1 MDEQTGQPN
10 SARHGRLALGLVV
23 VVVAGC
29 VSAAVYIAVAVLSR
43 QFTYGSSHLERP
55 IPTVLGLLALAFVWY
70 LVALWAAV
78 RSPESRRLLGVIVLG
93 SVLFRL
99 VLVFSWPIQE
109 IDIYRYLWDGEVT
122 AHGVS
127 PFRYSPKQ
135 VLDADADAVP
145 PAARDAVPPAAR
157 DAVPPAAR
165 DAVPPAARDAV
176 PPDELRRLVELRDS
190 SPAVATILARVHYED
205 LPTIY
210 PPVSQAVFACCS
222 FVTPQCATVFQRLA
236 IMKGCFVLFDLGTLA
251 VVIGL
256 LRLAGRHAG
265 WSLAYGWCPLVVKEI
280 ANSGHM
286 DAIAVFLTSAAVLIA
301 ASALFRK
308 TSSRTAGAG
317 LLAAAV
323 LGLAVGA
330 KLYPVV
336 LVPLFA
342 ATWTGRF
349 GWRQT
354 VAPAVVFAAV
364 VALVLWPMLP
374 EKDTKERES
383 RAALADTSDLPPL
396 PADSSAPDTSPAM
409 DSQDPG
415 RSLRAFLGRWEM
427 NDFLFMLVLENVK
440 PDGNRQPK
448 DPAWFA
454 VVPDAWRTKIV
465 ARPAEWFDVEPSAAA
480 FLLTRI
486 VTGSVFLVVVG
497 VLAWHASGSRESVD
511 WLRAGFLTVAWFWL
525 LSPTQN
531 PWYWTWAM
539 PLAVFARGRAW
550 LAVSG
555 LALVYYLRFWLDYHW
570 PDESVPGIGYSGK
583 PAFDYVVTWLEFAP
597 WFALLTFFWAYR
609 HFGRTETW
617 RTQ

>member
-1 MDEQTGQPN
+1 MDEHTAQPN
-10 SARHGRLALGLVV
+10 STRHGCLALGLVV
-23 VVVAGC
+23 AAGC
-29 VSAAVYIAVAVLSR
+29 VSAAVYVAVAVLSR
-43 QFTYGSSHLERP
+43 QFTYCSSHLEHP
-55 IPTVLGLLALAFVWY
+55 IPTVLGLLALAFVLY

-78 RSPESRRLLGVIVLG
+78 GSPDSRRLLGVVVLG

-122 AHGVS
+122 ALGES
-127 PFRYSPKQ
+127 PFHYSPKQ
-135 VLDADADAVP
+135 VLDSDAESVLP
-145 PAARDAVPPAAR
+145 V
-157 DAVPPAAR
+157 
-165 DAVPPAARDAV
+165 
-176 PPDELRRLVELRDS
+176 ELGRLVELRDS

-210 PPVSQAVFACCS
+210 PPVNQAVFAFCS
-222 FVTPQCATVFQRLA
+222 FVTPEGATVFQRLA

-251 VVIGL
+251 FVICL
-256 LRLAGRHAG
+256 LRLAGWHAG

-286 DAIAVFLTSAAVLIA
+286 DAIAVFLTSAAVLIV

-308 TSSRTAGAG
+308 TSSRTAGVG

-354 VAPAVVFAAV
+354 VAPAAVFAAV
-364 VALVLWPMLP
+364 VTLVLWPMMP
-374 EKDTKERES
+374 ELKTKGPES
-383 RAALADTSDLPPL
+383 RAALADMSDLPPL
-396 PADSSAPDTSPAM
+396 PADGSTPDTSPV
-409 DSQDPG
+409 DPQDPS
-415 RSLRAFLGRWEM
+415 RSLKAFLGRWEM

-440 PDGNRQPK
+440 PDGNRQPE
-448 DPAWFA
+448 DRPWFA

-465 ARPAEWFDVEPSAAA
+465 ERPAEWFGVDPSAAA

-486 VTGSVFLVVVG
+486 VTSGVLLVLVG
-497 VLAWHASGSRESVD
+497 VLAWRATGSRESVD
-511 WLRAGFLTVAWFWL
+511 WLRAAFLTVAWFWL

-539 PLAVFARGRAW
+539 PLVVFARGRAW

-555 LALVYYLRFWLDYHW
+555 LALVYYLRFWLGYHW

-583 PAFDYVVTWLEFAP
+583 LTFDYIVTWLEFAP
-597 WFALLTFFWAYR
+597 WFALLTFSWAYR
-609 HFGRTETW
+609 HFGRMETW
-617 RTQ
+617 CTQ